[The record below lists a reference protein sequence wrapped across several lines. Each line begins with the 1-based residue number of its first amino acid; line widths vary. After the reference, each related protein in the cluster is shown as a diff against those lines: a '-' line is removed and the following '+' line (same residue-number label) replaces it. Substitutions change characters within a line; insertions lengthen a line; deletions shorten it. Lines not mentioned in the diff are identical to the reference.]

1 MLSFVFFFRKFQK
14 KTKKNKKKKNK
25 ENKKNKKKQCVVLRA
40 FASLIRP
47 IISINN
53 GRVPSSKCNVK
64 YPICFFCA

>member
-14 KTKKNKKKKNK
+14 KTKKKNK

-40 FASLIRP
+40 FASLICP